1 MEIDNATRAWLEVK
15 PKEKQAMSY
24 DFGGCCYGN
33 MTINLSEVFN
43 NVLKTV
49 HGLPVSTLV

>member
-1 MEIDNATRAWLEVK
+1 MEIDNAIRAWLEVK
-15 PKEKQAMSY
+15 SKKTQAMSN

-33 MTINLSEVFN
+33 TITNLSEVFN

-49 HGLPVSTLV
+49 HGLPVSSIL